1 MLFLLLEKTSFM
13 EVCQEDARDN
23 SKQKGIL
30 NAYECVICAQ
40 TCKSTEDRPIGLV
53 VLMVPSTGNL
63 IHERFWGFEI
73 LFFPRSWY
81 F

>member
-1 MLFLLLEKTSFM
+1 M
-13 EVCQEDARDN
+13 EVCQEEARDDA
-23 SKQKGIL
+23 KEDVVL

-63 IHERFWGFEI
+63 IHEK
-73 LFFPRSWY
+73 L
-81 F
+81 

>member
-1 MLFLLLEKTSFM
+1 M
-13 EVCQEDARDN
+13 EVCQEEARDDA
-23 SKQKGIL
+23 KEKGLL

-63 IHERFWGFEI
+63 IHEKLWGFEI
-73 LFFPRSWY
+73 VFSPWYWY

>member
-1 MLFLLLEKTSFM
+1 M
-13 EVCQEDARDN
+13 EVCQEEARDDA
-23 SKQKGIL
+23 KEKGLL

-63 IHERFWGFEI
+63 IHEK
-73 LFFPRSWY
+73 L
-81 F
+81 